1 MSTVVHAL
9 IVQEEPT
16 AGHVG
21 HFLDFPHIGVE
32 ARTLSVLAGRAR
44 EALLAELQRLQKAGL
59 DWPPAA
65 ESSELKARTAA
76 GEMLVLIEVQVEDVP
91 QRINITMGERLLR
104 RLDAAAQAG
113 GMTRSGFISMAVRDR
128 LGDEPEDGPLL
139 NRLVSELG
147 RIGGRVSDT
156 VGPKSNLIRLIDEV
170 DGRAFD
176 GLRDLASR
184 FSSPSTARISH
195 VSEPGPWSYRSAVTS
210 PPSKAVDAEA
220 PTLQGLE
227 AKPGRQP

>member
-1 MSTVVHAL
+1 MSTVVYAL
-9 IVQEEPT
+9 MVQEEDA
-16 AGHVG
+16 AGHIG
-21 HFLDFPHIGVE
+21 HFIDFPAIQVE

-44 EALLAELQRLQKAGL
+44 EALLAELQRLQKEGR

-91 QRINITMGERLLR
+91 LRVNITMGERLLR

-139 NRLVSELG
+139 SRLANELG
-147 RIGGRVSDT
+147 RIGGRVNEA
-156 VGPKSNLIRLIDEV
+156 VGPKSNLVRLIDEV
-170 DGRAFD
+170 DQQALD
-176 GLRDLASR
+176 GLRNLAGR
-184 FSSPSTARISH
+184 FSDPK
-195 VSEPGPWSYRSAVTS
+195 GGGDD
-210 PPSKAVDAEA
+210 PP
-220 PTLQGLE
+220 
-227 AKPGRQP
+227 R

>member
-1 MSTVVHAL
+1 MSTVVYPLKVDEDAD
-9 IVQEEPT
+9 

-21 HFLDFPHIGVE
+21 GFLDLPEIRVE
-32 ARTLSVLAGRAR
+32 ARTLPVLASRAR

-91 QRINITMGERLLR
+91 QRINITMGERLLK
-104 RLDAAAQAG
+104 RLDAAAQGG

-147 RIGGRVSDT
+147 RIGGRMSEA
-156 VGPKSNLIRLIDEV
+156 VGPKSNLVRLIDEV
-170 DGRAFD
+170 DGRALN

-184 FSSPSTARISH
+184 FSRPEGADD
-195 VSEPGPWSYRSAVTS
+195 EPR
-210 PPSKAVDAEA
+210 
-220 PTLQGLE
+220 
-227 AKPGRQP
+227 

>member
-1 MSTVVHAL
+1 MSTVVYAL
-9 IVQEEPT
+9 MVQEEDA
-16 AGHVG
+16 AGHIG
-21 HFLDFPHIGVE
+21 HFIDFPAIQVE

-44 EALLAELQRLQKAGL
+44 EALLAELQRLQKEGR

-91 QRINITMGERLLR
+91 LRVNITMGERLLR

-139 NRLVSELG
+139 SRLASELG
-147 RIGGRVSDT
+147 RIGGRVNEA
-156 VGPKSNLIRLIDEV
+156 VGPKSNLVRLIDEV
-170 DGRAFD
+170 DQRALD
-176 GLRDLASR
+176 GLRDLAGR
-184 FSSPSTARISH
+184 FSDPK
-195 VSEPGPWSYRSAVTS
+195 GGGDD
-210 PPSKAVDAEA
+210 PP
-220 PTLQGLE
+220 
-227 AKPGRQP
+227 R